1 MSSPRKVRRQILM
14 PADPKRRAQDKAA
27 QQGISPA
34 EYIRR
39 VIAQDL
45 GPPKR
50 GRRAE
55 SAGKR
60 HSPL

>member
-14 PADPKRRAQDKAA
+14 PADLKRRAQDKAA
-27 QQGISPA
+27 RQGISLA
-34 EYIRR
+34 EYVRR

-50 GRRAE
+50 GPAE